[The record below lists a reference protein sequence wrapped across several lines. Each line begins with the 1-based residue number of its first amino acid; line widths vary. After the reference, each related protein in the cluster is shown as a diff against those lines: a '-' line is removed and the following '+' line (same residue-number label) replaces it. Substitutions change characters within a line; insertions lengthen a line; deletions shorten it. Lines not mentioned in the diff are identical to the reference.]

1 MKINKDAL
9 KKKVREPS
17 TWAGLVGLVTVAL
30 GLPVSPESVIM
41 AITSII
47 SIFVTEKEKK

>member
-30 GLPVSPESVIM
+30 GLPISPETLIV
-41 AITSII
+41 AITSIV
-47 SIFVTEKEKK
+47 SIFVTEKEKN